1 MTKREIE
8 ITEETTMPLTEK
20 DVDRLMK
27 NYLKELKLIERIESL
42 ERLHKE
48 RRVKSLLVSERFE
61 RRQLMESPNKR
72 MGERNG

>member
-42 ERLHKE
+42 ERRHKE